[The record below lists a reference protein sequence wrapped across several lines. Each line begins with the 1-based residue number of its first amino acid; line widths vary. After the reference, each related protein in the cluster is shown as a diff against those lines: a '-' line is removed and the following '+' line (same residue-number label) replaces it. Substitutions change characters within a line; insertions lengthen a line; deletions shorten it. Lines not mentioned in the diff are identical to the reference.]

1 MRRGAR
7 LRAQPVSGWRI
18 ADRRRFGAGLVLLA
32 VLLNLLGNVIY
43 APKVEAAGFTRI
55 DWVEICTAHGIQTVA
70 VQAEEAPAAPS
81 GGYCPACPL
90 CPVHLGLATHFPVL
104 IATLEVAPML
114 PAGWPGEGW
123 SAGEQAR
130 APSPSASQP
139 VLSRAPPAS
148 A

>member
-7 LRAQPVSGWRI
+7 LWAQQISGWRI
-18 ADRRRFGAGLVLLA
+18 ADRHRLGAGLVLLA

-70 VQAEEAPAAPS
+70 VQADEAPAAPS

-90 CPVHLGLATHFPVL
+90 CPVHFGLAGYFPVL
-104 IATLEVAPML
+104 IATLEVAPLL
-114 PAGWPGEGW
+114 PPNRPGEGW
-123 SAGEQAR
+123 SAGERAR
-130 APSPSASQP
+130 APSPSASLP

-148 A
+148 V